1 MLPVEWLTLGLS
13 YSYTDAK
20 YRSYLVPNAPP
31 APPTDNSGHTIPF
44 TPRNAANFR
53 AETHFGAPGGTGK
66 IRIGADVT
74 YRSAIQFNDANN
86 TPDFILAKSAYHG
99 VLNMHA
105 TWSSNDD
112 RSEVTVWAKNLND
125 KRAIINNADLSNF
138 FDTVAE
144 YNKGGYVSID
154 NWNDP
159 RTVGISLTR
168 RF

>member
-1 MLPVEWLTLGLS
+1 V
-13 YSYTDAK
+13 
-20 YRSYLVPNAPP
+20 
-31 APPTDNSGHTIPF
+31 
-44 TPRNAANFR
+44 R
-53 AETHFGAPGGTGK
+53 AETHFGAPRGGK

-74 YRSAIQFNDANN
+74 YRSAIQFNDANS
-86 TPDFILAKSAYHG
+86 TPSFIVAKSAYHG
-99 VLNMHA
+99 VLNAHA
-105 TWSSNDD
+105 TWSSSDD
-112 RSEVTVWAKNLND
+112 RFEVAGWAKNVTD

-138 FDTVAE
+138 FDTFAE